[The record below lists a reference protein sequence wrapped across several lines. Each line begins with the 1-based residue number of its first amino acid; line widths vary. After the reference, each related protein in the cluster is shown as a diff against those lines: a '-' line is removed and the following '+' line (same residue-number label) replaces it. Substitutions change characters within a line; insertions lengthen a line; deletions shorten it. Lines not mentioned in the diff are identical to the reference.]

1 MIDLVLDPGRIDW
14 YCRRVLHSTT
24 RRLNPARH
32 VVCITLPRAGSTN
45 QRLARRSEREYNDR
59 QRPYTD
65 FFQIRFMEDNPTD
78 SAEFLSDARF
88 SMSEISEAATK
99 VPQGNLSAAGVL
111 PQRYAVKEIRDKKV
125 LTCLEAPN
133 LTVLIQRGLTVS
145 AATARKSPPGTIFL
159 DGVAQSEPF
168 MDHEKKIYNLDHHEG
183 CVRTFTLSSCEQVLV
198 MILKGLDLRDR
209 EWFIYAN
216 EPDLDTILAIW
227 LLLNHQRISRKEP
240 MHLRFLYALVRLEGV
255 IDALGLELKEF
266 SGLPPELMRKTQRV
280 IDHLRKDEIQLKK
293 DGLWEE
299 TEFLE
304 YTASILHR
312 IDRIIYKSTEF
323 IDFKGIKE
331 LARVDLTD
339 DRIVVVVEAD
349 EGIYEIE
356 PHLNNL
362 YGNRLGVVVLQR
374 SPGSYT
380 LRRMDLFM
388 PGDLEPVY
396 ERLNFLDSAVKCRS
410 ENNRWGGSSDI
421 GGSPRS
427 SGTELIPAE
436 IAQACRDALQKP
448 SIRLQ
453 AAGLFKAALYVMAI
467 LGPAEFIRLFV
478 HPEAWLGENLSGLF
492 KYPGVDATLL
502 VIILTAIFLAF
513 LAFRKTWQY
522 GLSLPMST
530 SWWLLLPV
538 AVLCGFLG
546 GVWLPDISSWKVTVF
561 EKVLYLVLLL
571 PLSMELLFRSLAHG
585 VLARTTRVQHCSSQW
600 FLSWPTVGAA
610 CLYAVYTGYAIFLA
624 TGSLETVFT
633 GWTTGNVFGA
643 FAFGIVV
650 GFVRERSQSFIPAY
664 LFHLLAALS
673 LAVDMG
679 TLW

>member
-1 MIDLVLDPGRIDW
+1 
-14 YCRRVLHSTT
+14 
-24 RRLNPARH
+24 
-32 VVCITLPRAGSTN
+32 
-45 QRLARRSEREYNDR
+45 
-59 QRPYTD
+59 
-65 FFQIRFMEDNPTD
+65 MEDNPID
-78 SAEFLSDARF
+78 SPEFLSGERF
-88 SMSEISEAATK
+88 SMSEKPAAAAK

-111 PQRYAVKEIRDKKV
+111 PQRYAVKEIRGKKV
-125 LTCLEAPN
+125 LNCLEAPN
-133 LTVLIQRGLTVS
+133 LTVVIQRGLTVS

-183 CVRTFTLSSCEQVLV
+183 CVRAFTFSSCEQVLV

-240 MHLRFLYALVRLEGV
+240 MHLRFLYALIRLEGV

-280 IDHLRKDEIQLKK
+280 IDHLRKGEIQLKK

-299 TEFLE
+299 TEFPE
-304 YTASILHR
+304 YTATILHK

-323 IDFKGIKE
+323 SDFKGIKE

-349 EGIYEIE
+349 TGIYEIE
-356 PHLNNL
+356 PHLNKL
-362 YGNRLGVVVLQR
+362 YGNRLGLVVLQR

-380 LRRMDLFM
+380 LRQMDLFM

-396 ERLNFLDSAVKCRS
+396 ERLNFLDSSVKCRS

-421 GGSPRS
+421 GGSPRTT
-427 SGTELIPAE
+427 GTALKPLD

-448 SIRLQ
+448 SMRLQ
-453 AAGLFKAALYVMAI
+453 ASGLMKATLYVLSI
-467 LGPAEFIRLFV
+467 LVPAEALRIFV
-478 HPEAWLGENLSGLF
+478 RPDTWLGENPSGLLS
-492 KYPGVDATLL
+492 YPGVDATLL
-502 VIILTAIFLAF
+502 IIALTAIFLIF
-513 LAFRKTWQY
+513 LAYRKTWQY
-522 GLSLPMST
+522 GLTLPIGT
-530 SWWLLLPV
+530 SWWLLLPG

-546 GVWLPDISSWKVTVF
+546 GVWLPDISSWKITVI
-561 EKVLYLVLLL
+561 EKVLYLILIL
-571 PLSMELLFRSLAHG
+571 PLSLELLFRSLAHG

-610 CLYAVYTGYAIFLA
+610 FLYAVTTGYAIFLA
-624 TGSLETVFT
+624 SGSLETVFT
-633 GWTTGNVFGA
+633 GWTTGNIFGA

-650 GFVRERSQSFIPAY
+650 GFVRERSQSFMPAY
-664 LFHLLAALS
+664 LFHLLTALA
-673 LAVDMG
+673 LAVEMG
-679 TLW
+679 ALW

>member
-1 MIDLVLDPGRIDW
+1 
-14 YCRRVLHSTT
+14 
-24 RRLNPARH
+24 
-32 VVCITLPRAGSTN
+32 
-45 QRLARRSEREYNDR
+45 
-59 QRPYTD
+59 
-65 FFQIRFMEDNPTD
+65 MEDNPID
-78 SAEFLSDARF
+78 SPEFLSDERF
-88 SMSEISEAATK
+88 SMSDKPTAAAK
-99 VPQGNLSAAGVL
+99 VSQNNLSAAGVL
-111 PQRYAVKEIRDKKV
+111 PQRYAVKDIRGKKV
-125 LTCLEAPN
+125 LNCLEAPN
-133 LTVLIQRGLTVS
+133 LTVVIQRGLTVS

-183 CVRTFTLSSCEQVLV
+183 CVRAFTFSSCEQVLV

-240 MHLRFLYALVRLEGV
+240 MHLRFLYALIRLEGV

-293 DGLWEE
+293 DGLWDE
-299 TEFLE
+299 TEFPE
-304 YTASILHR
+304 YTATILHK

-323 IDFKGIKE
+323 SDFKGIKE

-349 EGIYEIE
+349 TGIYEIE
-356 PHLNNL
+356 PHLDKL
-362 YGNRLGVVVLQR
+362 YGNRLGLVALQR

-421 GGSPRS
+421 GGSPRTT
-427 SGTELIPAE
+427 GTDLNPVD

-448 SIRLQ
+448 TMRLQ
-453 AAGLFKAALYVMAI
+453 AAGLMRAALYVMAV
-467 LGPAEFIRLFV
+467 LVPAEVLRLFV
-478 HPEAWLGENLSGLF
+478 RPNAWLGENLTGLIS
-492 KYPGVDATLL
+492 YPGVSATLL
-502 VIILTAIFLAF
+502 IITLTAIFLIF
-513 LAFRKTWQY
+513 LAYRKTWQY
-522 GLSLPMST
+522 GLTLPMGT
-530 SWWLLLPV
+530 SWWFLLPA

-546 GVWLPDISSWKVTVF
+546 GVWLPDISTWKATVI
-561 EKVLYLVLLL
+561 ERVLYLILIL

-610 CLYAVYTGYAIFLA
+610 FLYAVTTGYAIFLA
-624 TGSLETVFT
+624 SGSLETVFT
-633 GWTTGNVFGA
+633 GWTTGNIFGA

-664 LFHLLAALS
+664 LFHLLTALS
-673 LAVDMG
+673 LAVEMG
-679 TLW
+679 ALW

>member
-1 MIDLVLDPGRIDW
+1 V
-14 YCRRVLHSTT
+14 
-24 RRLNPARH
+24 
-32 VVCITLPRAGSTN
+32 
-45 QRLARRSEREYNDR
+45 E
-59 QRPYTD
+59 
-65 FFQIRFMEDNPTD
+65 FFQIRFMEDNPIN
-78 SAEFLSDARF
+78 APEFHSDERF
-88 SMSEISEAATK
+88 SMSEKPKVATK
-99 VPQGNLSAAGVL
+99 EPQGNLSAAGVL
-111 PQRYAVKEIRDKKV
+111 PQRYVVKEIRGKKV

-133 LTVLIQRGLTVS
+133 LTVIIQRGLTVS

-159 DGVAQSEPF
+159 DGVAQGEPF

-183 CVRTFTLSSCEQVLV
+183 CVRAFTLSTCEQVLV
-198 MILKGLDLRDR
+198 MTLKGLDLRER

-240 MHLRFLYALVRLEGV
+240 MHRRFLYALVRLEGV

-293 DGLWEE
+293 DSLWDE

-304 YTASILHR
+304 YTASILHK
-312 IDRIIYKSTEF
+312 IDRIVYKSTEF
-323 IDFKGIKE
+323 SDFKGIKE
-331 LARVDLTD
+331 LARVDLND

-349 EGIYEIE
+349 TGIYEIE

-362 YGNRLGVVVLQR
+362 YGNRLGLVVLQR

-396 ERLNFLDSAVKCRS
+396 ERLNFLDSAVKCRT

-421 GGSPRS
+421 GGSPRTT
-427 SGTELIPAE
+427 GTDLNPAE

-453 AAGLFKAALYVMAI
+453 STGLLKAALFVLTI
-467 LGPAEFIRLFV
+467 LIPSEAIRLFIR
-478 HPEAWLGENLSGLF
+478 PEDWLGNNPNNLIS
-492 KYPGVDATLL
+492 YPTFDSSLCI
-502 VIILTAIFLAF
+502 IILTAIILAF

-522 GLSLPMST
+522 GLSLPMGSI
-530 SWWLLLPV
+530 WWFLLPG
-538 AVLCGFLG
+538 AILSGFLG
-546 GVWLPDISSWKVTVF
+546 GVWLPNISSWKVTTI
-561 EKVLYLVLLL
+561 EKLFYLILIL
-571 PLSMELLFRSLAHG
+571 PFSMELLFRSLAHG
-585 VLARTTRVQHCSSQW
+585 VLARTTRVQHCISPW
-600 FLSWPTVGAA
+600 FLSWPIVGAA
-610 CLYAVYTGYAIFLA
+610 FLYAVYTAYMIFLA

-633 GWTTGNVFGA
+633 GWTTGNIFGA

-650 GFVRERSQSFIPAY
+650 GFARERSQSFLPAF
-664 LFHLLAALS
+664 LFHFLTALS
-673 LAVDMG
+673 LAADQG
-679 TLW
+679 IIW